1 MIICKLHSKIVNINS
16 MFSSQTEH
24 LRNYNSVYLA
34 GSTNK
39 SALHL
44 RPRKLY
50 KYFSSVLLVNKYL
63 YGKESMKSDYAF
75 LCAENRGVIHAES
88 PTPAHIPEIN
98 LKYKIV

>member
-63 YGKESMKSDYAF
+63 SDYAF